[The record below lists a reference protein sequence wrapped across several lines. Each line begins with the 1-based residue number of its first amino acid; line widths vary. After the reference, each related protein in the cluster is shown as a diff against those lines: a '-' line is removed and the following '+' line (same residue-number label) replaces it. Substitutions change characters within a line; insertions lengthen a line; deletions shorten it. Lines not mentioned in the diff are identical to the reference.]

1 MRGGTRW
8 LLWLALLGLPAR
20 VAGQVPQRVPPP
32 QPDSLAADS
41 LAAQADSIHPTDRL
55 LEAEQQRLVQRMP
68 LPRVGG
74 QGILPAGSRKV
85 FVRDSIEWSAA
96 RTVGD
101 LIAGTGA
108 YIWRGGWVGR
118 PEMPNVQ
125 GRGSASVEYT
135 VDGLPWLTVG
145 PDSLATDPSLWS
157 LTLLERV
164 EIEDGPGLM
173 RVHLYTRAHDRQ
185 APRTKIGVSTGD
197 RAFEQYFGSF
207 ERRWESGIGLSLGAE
222 YTGVNDIDGF
232 SGSGNVTNGWIQL
245 GWLRDPRFGIQAQT
259 LIQDIERDPFLPGP
273 GTGAGVDTL
282 DPGITGTRNS
292 TQLRGFWRGR
302 DDDTGPRVDAFL
314 ARTTFD
320 NDTVS
325 QDIGTMGVVTSYRQP
340 DWSAELTALHH
351 TDWTTLD
358 SRLALGWTPTDR
370 LTVAIEGVYQSHYGQ
385 RESRWGTA
393 RVGLAFAEGE
403 RLPLGVRLPFALRL
417 GAVARDGRRVQT
429 PSLESAPEQNFTDLE
444 ATAAIDWGRLGLE
457 GRFRRLDAWTPA
469 PYRAF
474 RNVVSLGPVPETEWV
489 SVKGRIAPLSWMT
502 FESAYDHPVGGALPE
517 GVPPQHSWTT
527 ATIRS
532 KFLRNFPSGVF
543 DLKVQGVVENW
554 SNGIIG
560 RDANGVAINLPAT
573 TLYRSII
580 QLQIGPFILWYD
592 RVNWQGSRIGTVPGF
607 PIQNLGTTYGVRW
620 EFAN

>member
-1 MRGGTRW
+1 MRGGAR
-8 LLWLALLGLPAR
+8 LLLCLAMLGLPAR
-20 VAGQVPQRVPPP
+20 AAGQVPRRVPPP
-32 QPDSLAADS
+32 VPDSLAADS
-41 LAAQADSIHPTDRL
+41 LAAAADSIHPTDRL

-74 QGILPAGSRKV
+74 QGILPAGTRKV

-96 RTVGD
+96 RTVSD
-101 LIAGTGA
+101 LLAGTGA

-125 GRGSASVEYT
+125 ARGAASVAYT

-145 PDSLATDPSLWS
+145 PDSLAVDPSLWS
-157 LTLLERV
+157 LTLLDRI

-173 RVHLYTRAHDRQ
+173 RVHLFTRAHDRQ
-185 APRTKIGVSTGD
+185 AARTKIGVSTGD

-207 ERRWESGIGLSLGAE
+207 ERRWESGIGFSLGAE

-245 GWLRDPRFGIQAQT
+245 GWLRDPRFGVQAQA
-259 LIQDIERDPFLPGP
+259 LIQDIERTPFLPLP
-273 GTGAGVDTL
+273 GAGVDTL

-302 DDDTGPRVDAFL
+302 EDDTGPRVDAFIG
-314 ARTTFD
+314 RTTFD

-325 QDIGTMGVVTSYRQP
+325 QDIGTVGVVTSYRQSA
-340 DWSAELTALHH
+340 WSAEGTVLHH
-351 TDWTTLD
+351 TDWTALD
-358 SRLALGWTPTDR
+358 SRFALGWTPLDR
-370 LTVAIEGVYQSHYGQ
+370 VTVAVEGIYQRHDGS

-393 RVGLAFAEGE
+393 RLGLAFAEGE
-403 RLPLGVRLPFALRL
+403 RLPLGLRLPFAVRL

-429 PSLESAPEQNFTDLE
+429 PSLLSEPEQRFTDLE
-444 ATAAIDWGRLGLE
+444 ATAGIDWGRLGVE
-457 GRFRRLDAWTPA
+457 GRFRRLDAWTPTT
-469 PYRAF
+469 YRAF
-474 RNVVSLGPVPETEWV
+474 RNVVSLGPVPETKWV
-489 SVKGRIAPLSWMT
+489 SLKGRIAPLSWLT
-502 FESAYDHPVGGALPE
+502 FESVYDHPLEGARPD

-532 KFLRNFPSGVF
+532 KFLRNFPSGIF
-543 DLKVQGVVENW
+543 DLKVQGIVENW
-554 SNGIIG
+554 SSGVIG
-560 RDANGVAINLPAT
+560 RDANGVAIALPSAT
-573 TLYRSII
+573 FYRSII
-580 QLQIGPFILWYD
+580 QLQIGPFIAWYD
-592 RVNWQGSRIGTVPGF
+592 RVNWQGSRLGNVPGF
-607 PIQNLGTTYGVRW
+607 AIQNLGTSYGVRW